1 LSEPRLPRGRNV
13 LRLRKLTTTLS
24 LIAVATVGVSL
35 AAQTARANCI
45 TPLQI
50 IDYESGITYQGFL
63 SCGSS
68 AGNYIANT
76 SLGTTGDEDIADLL
90 CDLGACSSNSVF
102 LDNKAKGVLLEIC
115 SAAPA
120 AAPRPGIPLKT
131 RSRS

>member
-1 LSEPRLPRGRNV
+1 MR
-13 LRLRKLTTTLS
+13 RLRKLTTTLS
-24 LIAVATVGVSL
+24 LIAVATAGICL

-45 TPLQI
+45 TPIQI
-50 IDYESGITYQGFL
+50 IDYNSGVTYQGFL

-76 SLGTTGDEDIADLL
+76 TLGTTGDEAEADIL
-90 CDLGACSSNSVF
+90 CALGACVPNNAAFV
-102 LDNKAKGVLLEIC
+102 DNKARGVRLEIC

-120 AAPRPGIPLKT
+120 VAPRSGVPPKT